1 MRRKAKADPE
11 NAMTP
16 FERRASAS
24 LAGIY
29 GLRMLGLFIILPIF
43 AIYAQGLPGGQSHF
57 LIGIALGAYG
67 LTQSVLQI
75 PMGMLS
81 DRFGRKPVILVGL
94 IIFAIG
100 SFVAADAHNIYWII
114 IGRVIQGAGA
124 INAAVMALTADL
136 TREEH
141 RTKAMATI
149 GMTIG
154 ITFSISLVLSPILY
168 HWIGVPGIFALTG
181 VLSLLGLFV
190 VGFVVPKPAISR
202 FHSDTEA
209 SLSKIGG
216 VLRNPDLLRLDIGIF
231 SLHAILMSV
240 FMQVPFVL
248 RDDGLPAQHH
258 WMIYLPVMLIAF
270 VLMVPPIISAEKKAK
285 MKQVFM
291 GAVALAHHGI
301 PRYTGDLDVL
311 VRNSPEN
318 ARRLE
323 LALTGFG
330 LSALGLK
337 AADFVDSYRV
347 IQLGVAPFRID
358 ILTSL
363 TGVSFDQ
370 AWANRVETVVGE
382 TRVNFLGRN
391 ELIRSKKLTGR
402 AQDRADLE
410 ALGEE
415 MGS

>member
-1 MRRKAKADPE
+1 MPLPE
-11 NAMTP
+11 DWRT
-16 FERRASAS
+16 FIES
-24 LAGIY
+24 LNSNGVEY
-29 GLRMLGLFIILPIF
+29 
-43 AIYAQGLPGGQSHF
+43 
-57 LIGIALGAYG
+57 
-67 LTQSVLQI
+67 
-75 PMGMLS
+75 
-81 DRFGRKPVILVGL
+81 VIV
-94 IIFAIG
+94 
-100 SFVAADAHNIYWII
+100 
-114 IGRVIQGAGA
+114 
-124 INAAVMALTADL
+124 
-136 TREEH
+136 
-141 RTKAMATI
+141 
-149 GMTIG
+149 
-154 ITFSISLVLSPILY
+154 
-168 HWIGVPGIFALTG
+168 
-181 VLSLLGLFV
+181 
-190 VGFVVPKPAISR
+190 
-202 FHSDTEA
+202 
-209 SLSKIGG
+209 
-216 VLRNPDLLRLDIGIF
+216 
-231 SLHAILMSV
+231 
-240 FMQVPFVL
+240 
-248 RDDGLPAQHH
+248 
-258 WMIYLPVMLIAF
+258 
-270 VLMVPPIISAEKKAK
+270 
-285 MKQVFM
+285 
-291 GAVALAHHGI
+291 GAVALAHHGT

-337 AADFVDSYRV
+337 AADFVDSYSV